1 MYKSYVRSPF
11 TKAIRGD
18 ATLPPRTPLVTV
30 RGKQAQH
37 TRKVIKML
45 TAVELAEVARTAIVS
60 HEDRWGKLRPVSDEV
75 LKQWAHKYGVPKL
88 EELLAKEYEV
98 YATHPDFMPMEYQEQ
113 LHQDVRDEVVTV
125 LVEGLIAR
133 LEELTYERAV

>member
-1 MYKSYVRSPF
+1 
-11 TKAIRGD
+11 
-18 ATLPPRTPLVTV
+18 
-30 RGKQAQH
+30 
-37 TRKVIKML
+37 ML

-75 LKQWAHKYGVPKL
+75 LEQWAHKYGVPKL
-88 EELLAKEYEV
+88 EAILANEYEV
-98 YATHPDFMPMEYQEQ
+98 YATHPDFLSMEEQEQ
-113 LHQDVRDEVVTV
+113 QHLDTRDEVVTI